1 MQITQRTTHALY
13 TVTWTDT
20 FCRQKALDLLIVIL
34 YRSAEDG
41 QSMSAGRGAF
51 GCTGRPLE
59 FENDVIIMLLRAQ
72 FTTLLPPISG
82 AHNNCP

>member
-13 TVTWTDT
+13 TVTLTDT

-41 QSMSAGRGAF
+41 QDNEVH
-51 GCTGRPLE
+51 L
-59 FENDVIIMLLRAQ
+59 Q
-72 FTTLLPPISG
+72 TL
-82 AHNNCP
+82 